1 MRVFTPAEGSG
12 RPTRMVGQ
20 MGLLGSEMRA
30 ADRFTQALEHEYVGW
45 CSHTSGGARWNVG
58 RLSFCGFWEAPL

>member
-1 MRVFTPAEGSG
+1 
-12 RPTRMVGQ
+12 MVGQ